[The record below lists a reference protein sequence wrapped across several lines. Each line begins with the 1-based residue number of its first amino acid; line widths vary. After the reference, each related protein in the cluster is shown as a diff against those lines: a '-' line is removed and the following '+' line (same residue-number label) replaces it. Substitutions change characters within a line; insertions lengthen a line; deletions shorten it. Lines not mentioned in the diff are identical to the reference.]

1 MGKRVGKLIFC
12 VIEKGEEDFSLHKKN
27 QLALVGYRDI
37 AQEMTQKWKGK
48 LDSSTPVESGKALFE
63 AAKEK
68 RKVLIN
74 TVHQRLLPLAVDFA
88 EGKRTDE
95 SILMNRSYLI
105 DKEKES
111 LFDKAMEKL
120 GRENQAYLTFRYIGP
135 IPAYSFVPLG
145 FDRGNFDLINEA
157 RKILRLLGKAF
168 TALPA
173 RFGQIAQDQDE
184 VSRALQEN
192 YKRIR
197 NELGRFHDKVEMG
210 LKLWWEVDNVFQYFL
225 SQDQELK
232 SYREK
237 LLRKSRAVSRME
249 QLDFGRYFCDRM
261 NAVRQRITEKV
272 VSSLPP
278 GEVRVEDPTEDKM
291 VMNASLL
298 VKRVELK
305 EFETGVNKVASFLGK
320 EYRLKI
326 EGPWVPFSFVER
338 LELGLEQI

>member
-1 MGKRVGKLIFC
+1 MKMTSQSETKVKQGKFFYAVILADGQRELKIIGLDEKRVYPIAY
-12 VIEKGEEDFSLHKKN
+12 
-27 QLALVGYRDI
+27 QDI
-37 AQEMTQKWKGK
+37 AAVVS
-48 LDSSTPVESGKALFE
+48 DYP
-63 AAKEK
+63 
-68 RKVLIN
+68 R
-74 TVHQRLLPLAVDFA
+74 VDF
-88 EGKRTDE
+88 
-95 SILMNRSYLI
+95 I
-105 DKEKES
+105 
-111 LFDKAMEKL
+111 KL
-120 GRENQAYLTFRYIGP
+120 LRKNLSPYHHVCRE
-135 IPAYSFVPLG
+135 
-145 FDRGNFDLINEA
+145 
-157 RKILRLLGKAF
+157 LGKAF

-225 SQDQELK
+225 SQDQQLK

>member
-1 MGKRVGKLIFC
+1 VKQGKFFYAVILADGGQEFKVSGLDGERVYTLT
-12 VIEKGEEDFSLHKKN
+12 
-27 QLALVGYRDI
+27 YRDI
-37 AQEMTQKWKGK
+37 AAVVSDYPRVDSIK
-48 LDSSTPVESGKALFE
+48 LL
-63 AAKEK
+63 
-68 RKVLIN
+68 RKNLSPYHHVC
-74 TVHQRLLPLAVDFA
+74 
-88 EGKRTDE
+88 
-95 SILMNRSYLI
+95 
-105 DKEKES
+105 
-111 LFDKAMEKL
+111 
-120 GRENQAYLTFRYIGP
+120 RE
-135 IPAYSFVPLG
+135 
-145 FDRGNFDLINEA
+145 
-157 RKILRLLGKAF
+157 LGKAF
-168 TALPA
+168 TTLPA

-338 LELGLEQI
+338 LELGLKQL